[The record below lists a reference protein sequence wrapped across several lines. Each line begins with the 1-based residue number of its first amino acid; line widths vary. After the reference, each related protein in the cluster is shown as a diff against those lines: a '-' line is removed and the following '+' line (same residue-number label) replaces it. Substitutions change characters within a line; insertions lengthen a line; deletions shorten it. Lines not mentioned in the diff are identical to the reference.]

1 MPGDREVIWLI
12 LAGVVFLAVAAV
24 IHWLYP
30 DTSFGGLLLGFL
42 LAMAALIPVAVV
54 VCVALLM
61 TEGNWAVV
69 YVGAALG
76 IVLAVWIWVKVARR
90 KGSTKSSDSPITDKN
105 GKGNGKP

>member
-1 MPGDREVIWLI
+1 MIWLI

-61 TEGNWAVV
+61 TGGNEGLAIFL
-69 YVGAALG
+69 GGLG
-76 IVLAVWIWVKVARR
+76 IIFALWIWVKIARR
-90 KGSTKSSDSPITDKN
+90 ESGSKSSGIPITDKD
-105 GKGNGKP
+105 GKGSGKP